1 MVMYRGYQVAIADH
15 LSALFVGRG
24 SQATGSEQPG
34 PARSKR
40 QRPSQQIAELRQEQK
55 RARTAATT
63 PEQFVRPPRPFV
75 EDVEDLDDGL
85 SDQSGR
91 HDRRAVSRQPSNETE
106 FTSNAAG
113 KRPDVGP
120 SRIVSDPPRGSRNAQ
135 PGKIPIPMTI
145 LSRRGSHNAAGQPG
159 PRATPSAGPV
169 STTIDL
175 TEDDDEDE
183 EHNGI
188 PPGKPLQPESHI

>member
-1 MVMYRGYQVAIADH
+1 M
-15 LSALFVGRG
+15 
-24 SQATGSEQPG
+24 
-34 PARSKR
+34 
-40 QRPSQQIAELRQEQK
+40 AEFRQERK
-55 RARTAATT
+55 RARNAAAT
-63 PEQFVRPPRPFV
+63 PEQFARPPRPFV
-75 EDVEDLDDGL
+75 EDVEDQDDGL

-120 SRIVSDPPRGSRNAQ
+120 SRVMSDPLQGSRNAQ
-135 PGKIPIPMTI
+135 PGKIPIPTTT
-145 LSRRGSHNAAGQPG
+145 LSRPGSHNAAGQPG
-159 PRATPSAGPV
+159 PRATPSAGPA
-169 STTIDL
+169 STTVDL

-183 EHNGI
+183 ENNGI